1 MEYRFSGDDKEF
13 KPLNGYIKL
22 KIKDKVFHLYETKDG
37 QLGVTTSLKKIQV
50 LPERSNEVII
60 DLLES

>member
-1 MEYRFSGDDKEF
+1 MEYRLSGEDKEF
-13 KPLNGYIKL
+13 KPLDGYIKL

-37 QLGVTTSLKKIQV
+37 QLGVTTSSKKMQI

-60 DLLES
+60 DIL